1 MVPARIILIQFSCSI
16 RCAME
21 GMMVNF
27 ICQLDW
33 AMECPNIWSDIL
45 GVSVSVLG

>member
-1 MVPARIILIQFSCSI
+1 MVPACIILNQFSCSA
-16 RCAME
+16 RCVME

-27 ICQLDW
+27 ICHLDW
-33 AMECPNIWSDIL
+33 AMGCPNIWSDIL